1 MNRFTTPHFI
11 FTLPFDT
18 SQIKCFRV
26 YFQQAGKLVLEKTN
40 EHCLVEGNEIKIR
53 LSQEETA
60 MFDCTRYARVQL
72 HILTITDEAMV
83 SEIYNVFVGECLG
96 NEVVS

>member
-18 SQIKCFRV
+18 EQIKCLRV
-26 YFQQAGKLVLEKTN
+26 YFQQNGELVLEKTT
-40 EHCLVEGNEIKIR
+40 EECLIEGNEIEIR

-60 MFDCTRYARVQL
+60 MFDCTKYARVQL
-72 HILTITDEAMV
+72 HILTDTDEAMV
-83 SEIYNVFVGECLG
+83 SEIYNVYVGECLG
-96 NEVVS
+96 NGVLE